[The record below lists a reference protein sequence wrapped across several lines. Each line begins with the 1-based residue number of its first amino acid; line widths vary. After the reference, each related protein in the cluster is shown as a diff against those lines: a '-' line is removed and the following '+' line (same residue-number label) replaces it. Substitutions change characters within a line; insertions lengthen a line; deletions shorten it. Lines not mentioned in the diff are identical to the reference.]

1 MRGPKLNEGATQAQ
15 YEAGD
20 RHGTKA
26 TAKYVRSSAYKARVV
41 LDLIRG
47 LDVRRADEVLQ
58 FTERGIAKDIRKV
71 LASAVANASNPDN
84 EGSYLADAD
93 ELFVLACF
101 ADEGPTLRRF
111 RPRARGRATRI
122 RKRTCH
128 ITVVVARMSDQRLA
142 VVQARAEGAGA
153 SAAASR
159 RARVERSRRR
169 TQAAAGATTDATTTD
184 AGIDEL
190 EDETAE
196 DVVGTDEVQGFAS
209 VGETDTDEADVDE
222 ADVDEAD
229 VEETD
234 ATDADTTDV
243 DESGFEAGEW
253 AGSVLPNDAGEGPDT
268 HPIKGNAD
276 SMLYHTPD
284 SRYYGATKAEVWFDT
299 VEHAEAA
306 GFGRPSTLDQD
317 EPEFAAG
324 EYAGSVLPNDAGEG
338 PDTHPIKGNA
348 DSMLYHTP
356 DSRYYK
362 VTKAEVWFD
371 TEESA
376 EAAGFSKPGTQK
388 DED

>member
-1 MRGPKLNEGATQAQ
+1 MRGPKLNEGATYAQ
-15 YEAGD
+15 LREGE

-47 LDVRRADEVLQ
+47 LPVHQADQVLQ
-58 FTERGIAKDIRKV
+58 FTERAIARDIRKV
-71 LASAVANASNPDN
+71 LASAVANATDADS
-84 EGSYLADAD
+84 GAFIADAD

-128 ITVVVARMSDQRLA
+128 ITVVVARMSDERLE
-142 VVQARAEGAGA
+142 VVRARAEGASANA
-153 SAAASR
+153 SANR
-159 RARVERSRRR
+159 RARVERSRQRAE
-169 TQAAAGATTDATTTD
+169 QAKAGVDAAEADEAIEDAAD
-184 AGIDEL
+184 DL
-190 EDETAE
+190 DDETAD
-196 DVVGTDEVQGFAS
+196 DVVATPDEVEGF
-209 VGETDTDEADVDE
+209 
-222 ADVDEAD
+222 AD
-229 VEETD
+229 VEDEASDDD
-234 ATDADTTDV
+234 ASDTADEESAG
-243 DESGFEAGEW
+243 DESDGASSGSEADASPDHQDEFEAGEYP
-253 AGSVLPNDAGEGPDT
+253 GSVLPDAD
-268 HPIKGNAD
+268 GN
-276 SMLYHTPD
+276 
-284 SRYYGATKAEVWFDT
+284 
-299 VEHAEAA
+299 
-306 GFGRPSTLDQD
+306 
-317 EPEFAAG
+317 
-324 EYAGSVLPNDAGEG
+324 G

-371 TEESA
+371 TEEHA

>member
-1 MRGPKLNEGATQAQ
+1 MRGPKLNEGAVAVG
-15 YEAGD
+15 E

-47 LDVRRADEVLQ
+47 LDVQRADQVLQ
-58 FTERGIAKDIRKV
+58 FTERGIAHDIRKV

-84 EGSYLADAD
+84 TGSYIADAD

-128 ITVVVARMSDQRLA
+128 ITIVVARMSDDRLE
-142 VVQARAEGAGA
+142 VVRARIDGNTAGA
-153 SAAASR
+153 SANR
-159 RARVERSRRR
+159 QARVERSRKR
-169 TQAAAGATTDATTTD
+169 
-184 AGIDEL
+184 
-190 EDETAE
+190 
-196 DVVGTDEVQGFAS
+196 
-209 VGETDTDEADVDE
+209 
-222 ADVDEAD
+222 
-229 VEETD
+229 
-234 ATDADTTDV
+234 
-243 DESGFEAGEW
+243 
-253 AGSVLPNDAGEGPDT
+253 
-268 HPIKGNAD
+268 
-276 SMLYHTPD
+276 
-284 SRYYGATKAEVWFDT
+284 
-299 VEHAEAA
+299 AEAA
-306 GFGRPSTLDQD
+306 KAGVDAVEADEAIQDADDDVADDDVADDEGAGDTDVQGLADLDDAVEPD
-317 EPEFAAG
+317 EGSAADESDEAAAPAGEFAAA
-324 EYAGSVLPNDAGEG
+324 EYAGAVLPDADGNG

-371 TEESA
+371 TEENA
-376 EAAGFSKPGTQK
+376 EAAGFAKPGTQK